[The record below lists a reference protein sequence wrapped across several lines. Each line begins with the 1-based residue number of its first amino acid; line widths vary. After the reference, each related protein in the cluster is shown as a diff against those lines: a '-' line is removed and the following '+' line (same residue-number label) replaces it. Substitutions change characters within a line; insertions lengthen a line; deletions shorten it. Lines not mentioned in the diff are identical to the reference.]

1 MRATTLERNRDFA
14 NEREEQKGSM
24 LNTIQKTLD
33 TAVQDD
39 PTSGVYRVSRDIFT
53 DPEIYFTTYIGRQA
67 IFIARDHDGE
77 LKAFI
82 NACSHRGAMLCRIK
96 RGNRR
101 VYTCP
106 FRGWTFENSGKL
118 LKVTNPEG
126 AGYPDDF
133 NTAGSHDLTKVARFE
148 SYRGFLFGSLNPN
161 VPPLGAHLGEA
172 AKFID
177 LIVDQTPD
185 GLEVLRG
192 SSTYVYDGNWK
203 LQTENDADGYHVST
217 VHWNYV
223 LTTER
228 RKQAEQANNV
238 RAINVSS
245 LGKLGGGFY
254 AFANGHLLLWADWA
268 NPEDRPNWEQRE
280 ELAARFDPAGVD
292 WMVRRLRNLYL
303 YPNVYLMDQ
312 MSSQIRVC
320 RPIVVDKT
328 EVTIYCIAPRRESAE
343 ARARRIRQYED
354 FFNAGGMATP
364 DDLEEFRRCQ
374 MAYLAVQR
382 SGTTSPAAPGTRSR
396 VRRGGQSNRSVAA
409 DERLGDRRRGRF
421 PRPAQILARRIRRGL
436 SAETRL
442 DAKEQDDV
450 VNA

>member
-1 MRATTLERNRDFA
+1 MRATTPERNRDFS

-53 DPEIYFTTYIGRQA
+53 DPEIYFTTYIGRQP

-118 LKVTNPEG
+118 LKVKNPEG

-192 SSTYVYDGNWK
+192 SSTY
-203 LQTENDADGYHVST
+203 
-217 VHWNYV
+217 
-223 LTTER
+223 
-228 RKQAEQANNV
+228 
-238 RAINVSS
+238 
-245 LGKLGGGFY
+245 

-280 ELAARFDPAGVD
+280 ELAARFDPARVD
-292 WMVRRLRNLYL
+292 WMVRRLRNLCL
-303 YPNVYLMDQ
+303 YPNVYPMD
-312 MSSQIRVC
+312 
-320 RPIVVDKT
+320 
-328 EVTIYCIAPRRESAE
+328 
-343 ARARRIRQYED
+343 
-354 FFNAGGMATP
+354 
-364 DDLEEFRRCQ
+364 
-374 MAYLAVQR
+374 
-382 SGTTSPAAPGTRSR
+382 
-396 VRRGGQSNRSVAA
+396 
-409 DERLGDRRRGRF
+409 
-421 PRPAQILARRIRRGL
+421 
-436 SAETRL
+436 
-442 DAKEQDDV
+442 
-450 VNA
+450 

>member
-1 MRATTLERNRDFA
+1 MRATTPERNRDFS

-53 DPEIYFTTYIGRQA
+53 DPEIYFTTYIGRQP

-118 LKVTNPEG
+118 LKVKNPEG

-192 SSTYVYDGNWK
+192 SSTY
-203 LQTENDADGYHVST
+203 
-217 VHWNYV
+217 
-223 LTTER
+223 
-228 RKQAEQANNV
+228 
-238 RAINVSS
+238 
-245 LGKLGGGFY
+245 

-268 NPEDRPNWEQRE
+268 NSEDRPNWEQRE
-280 ELAARFDPAGVD
+280 ELAARFDPARVD
-292 WMVRRLRNLYL
+292 WMVRRLRNLCL
-303 YPNVYLMDQ
+303 YPNVYPMD
-312 MSSQIRVC
+312 
-320 RPIVVDKT
+320 
-328 EVTIYCIAPRRESAE
+328 
-343 ARARRIRQYED
+343 
-354 FFNAGGMATP
+354 
-364 DDLEEFRRCQ
+364 
-374 MAYLAVQR
+374 
-382 SGTTSPAAPGTRSR
+382 
-396 VRRGGQSNRSVAA
+396 
-409 DERLGDRRRGRF
+409 
-421 PRPAQILARRIRRGL
+421 
-436 SAETRL
+436 
-442 DAKEQDDV
+442 
-450 VNA
+450 